1 MQKSPAFLLSA
12 FVLSLCALGMQA
24 RNVTQI
30 GDMYFLLD
38 QQKQTATVTCRPYY
52 SGSYEDEK
60 DGWMYFQPE
69 DLYIGHLV
77 IPDTVEYGTVR
88 YAVTGIGDAAFA
100 NSQWLISLH
109 LPAGIR
115 SIGVS
120 AFSLCYTMEEISVA
134 EENETYMVYD
144 GVLYERSPL
153 RVRYCPYAL
162 SGEICIK
169 EGMTEIESSKFQY
182 CKSLVGVILPEG
194 IEVIRD
200 GAFDHCTSLESVYL
214 PTSLKKIERRAFS
227 STGLTSIMLPP
238 QLSRI
243 DDEAFLDCTQLYTI
257 YNSSPLVLTIGSKD
271 NGYVAYY
278 AQSVIEV
285 TSGSGE
291 VMLPREGWQKRLI
304 DGEMRLVSPAGVFSI
319 NGQKME

>member
-1 MQKSPAFLLSA
+1 MA
-12 FVLSLCALGMQA
+12 G
-24 RNVTQI
+24 RNVTEI
-30 GDMYFLLD
+30 NGMYFLLD
-38 QQKQTATVTCRPYY
+38 QQKQTAAITCRPYY
-52 SGSYEDEK
+52 SGSYEDEE

-77 IPDTVEYGTVR
+77 IPDTVEYGAVR
-88 YAVTGIGDAAFA
+88 YAVTGIGNAAFA
-100 NSQWLISLH
+100 GCKWLISLH

-115 SIGVS
+115 SIGVN
-120 AFSLCYTMEEISVA
+120 AFSLCYAMEEISVA
-134 EENETYMVYD
+134 EANETYMVYD

-194 IEVIRD
+194 IEVIRG

-214 PTSLKKIERRAFS
+214 PTSLKTIGRRAFS

-271 NGYVAYY
+271 NGCVAYY

-319 NGQKME
+319 NGQKIE

>member
-1 MQKSPAFLLSA
+1 MKKWLFILFIVVSGAGVVA
-12 FVLSLCALGMQA
+12 G
-24 RNVTQI
+24 RNVTEI
-30 GDMYFLLD
+30 NGMYFLLD
-38 QQKQTATVTCRPYY
+38 QQTQTAAVTCRPYY
-52 SGSYEDEK
+52 NGTYEDEK

-69 DLYIGHLV
+69 DLYIGYLV
-77 IPDTVEYGTVR
+77 IPDTVEYGAVR
-88 YAVTGIGDAAFA
+88 YAVTRIGDAAFA
-100 NSQWLISLH
+100 GCTWLISLH

-120 AFSLCYTMEEISVA
+120 AFSLCYAMEEISVA

-144 GVLYERSPL
+144 GVLYERRPL

-182 CKSLVGVILPEG
+182 CTSLVGVILPDG

-214 PTSLKKIERRAFS
+214 PSSLKTIERRAFS

-238 QLSRI
+238 QLSLI
-243 DDEAFLDCTQLYTI
+243 GIEAFLDCTQLYTI
-257 YNSSPLVLTIGSKD
+257 YNSSPLKLTIGSKD

-278 AQSVIEV
+278 AQSVIDV
-285 TSGSGE
+285 TTGAGE

-304 DGEMRLVSPAGVFSI
+304 DGEMRIVSPAGVFRI
-319 NGQKME
+319 DGQKIE